1 MTILIGYLPTPEGEA
16 ALAAGLAEAKVR
28 GDNVLVVNSPR
39 RGAPVDAAKIN
50 DEQEA
55 GIRAGAATQGV
66 PAEIRQPLHDGDLSQ
81 TFEDLV
87 AETGAD
93 LIVIGLRHRTP
104 VGKLIL
110 GSDAQRI
117 LLTATVP
124 VLAVKVTR

>member
-1 MTILIGYLPTPEGEA
+1 
-16 ALAAGLAEAKVR
+16 
-28 GDNVLVVNSPR
+28 
-39 RGAPVDAAKIN
+39 
-50 DEQEA
+50 
-55 GIRAGAATQGV
+55 
-66 PAEIRQPLHDGDLSQ
+66 LSQ